1 MEDPTPDLQKLH
13 AYLEVKDQK
22 VQVEI
27 QNLLLRNTTLQTDTA
42 VLAVILYAG
51 HDTKIMQN

>member
-1 MEDPTPDLQKLH
+1 MEEPTPDLHKVH

-27 QNLLLRNTTLQTDTA
+27 QNLLLRNTSL
-42 VLAVILYAG
+42 
-51 HDTKIMQN
+51 